1 MTDLHYKW
9 TKIIASKHY
18 GGKQAVL
25 TPVEWQELVDDLAKQ
40 NNEIAMLKGLV
51 HQQEGYTALLTEE
64 LNEVV
69 GMAAQHGWKSE
80 RFKKGEEFRERI
92 GKTKESLGL

>member
-9 TKIIASKHY
+9 SKIIAAKHY
-18 GGKQAVL
+18 GGKPAIL
-25 TPVEWQELVDDLAKQ
+25 TPVEWQELVDDLAQQ
-40 NNEIAMLKGLV
+40 NNAITLLESLIR
-51 HQQEGYTALLTEE
+51 QQEGYTALLTEE

-80 RFKKGEEFRERI
+80 RVKKGEEFRQRI
-92 GKTKESLGL
+92 SRTKEILGL